1 MTSSIGAISIFDIS
15 DLQAGT
21 LTGALHTD
29 WGWPHPLPQ
38 VTAMNF
44 LQSRQSLRL
53 WNKREMALWTLLG
66 EDTASR
72 SFTVRIGMG
81 CSLLW
86 NRHLSIYS
94 TIEREVSGKERKE
107 EAKVGRG
114 ISPVS
119 QIVSKTQTDTR
130 KKRRVG

>member
-1 MTSSIGAISIFDIS
+1 
-15 DLQAGT
+15 
-21 LTGALHTD
+21 
-29 WGWPHPLPQ
+29 
-38 VTAMNF
+38 
-44 LQSRQSLRL
+44 
-53 WNKREMALWTLLG
+53 MALWTLLG